1 MAITASGLYV
11 TSVIKMWDGNDV
23 VFDWTNDTIKAA
35 LYTNSITPNFSSDVG
50 YGASPYTS
58 NEIANGNGYTTGGVS
73 LSSLAATAISGGFK
87 FSSANP
93 SWTASGGN
101 IPAHRYYVMYVSGTL
116 WGMTNPLIGYFLGDN
131 TPADIAATTSGN
143 TLTVTCPSGG
153 WFDAT

>member
-1 MAITASGLYV
+1 MAAGTFTLYSKNKDDLRINDLTGATVKLALVSSSYTPNTDSSTGHSLWSDASG
-11 TSVIKMWDGNDV
+11 
-23 VFDWTNDTIKAA
+23 
-35 LYTNSITPNFSSDVG
+35 
-50 YGASPYTS
+50 

-116 WGMTNPLIGYFLGDN
+116 WGMTNPLIGYFLGDSA
-131 TPADIAATTSGN
+131 PADIAATTSGN